1 MRYYLYG
8 ISVFLLVLVGSAAQ
22 AAQTPDSFAD
32 LADKLLPS
40 VVNISTT
47 QKVVESAHQNPYRQ
61 RDNFFSQIPNNSP
74 LNKLLE
80 EFFQL
85 PTPQMPQEALPETD
99 EGGEK
104 HEYDRPNSLG
114 SGFIIDAEKGYIV
127 TNSHVLEGADNI
139 QVTLHDDTTLDAVL
153 IGEDDKTDVALLQVK
168 TDHPLHAV
176 AWGNSDDMRVG
187 DWVLAIGNPFGL
199 GGTVTAGIISAR
211 QRDINAGPYDDF
223 IQTDA
228 SINRGNSGGPMF
240 NVNGEVIGI
249 NTAIFSPSGGSVGIG
264 FAIPSSMAKSVV
276 TQLIE
281 YGRTRRGWIG
291 VRIQHVTDEIA
302 ESFDLDKSRGALVAS
317 VTKDGPA
324 EAAGV
329 KAGDIILS
337 FNGVNITQMKDLP
350 RIVAET
356 KIETEVSMRVWRDGK
371 VQALNITVGEL
382 EVAEEKEM
390 LEQENKKQESKAE
403 AASNVELLGLKLAQL
418 TDSLKKRFNMESSA
432 KGVVVT
438 AVAPGSEAARK
449 RIAPGVQIIE
459 FNQEIVK
466 SPEQIQELYE
476 KAVEAKKKTI
486 LLLLKQGSVSRFV
499 ALKLNDE

>member
-1 MRYYLYG
+1 MRDVLYG
-8 ISVFLLVLVGSAAQ
+8 ISVFFLVLIAPMAQ

-32 LADKLLPS
+32 LAEKLLPS

-47 QKVVESAHQNPYRQ
+47 QKVVEAANQNPYGQ
-61 RDNFFSQIPNNSP
+61 RRDFFSDLPKNSP
-74 LNKLLE
+74 LNRMLE

-85 PTPQMPQEALPETD
+85 PMPQAPQEQAPEMD
-99 EGGEK
+99 ENTPK

-127 TNSHVLEGADNI
+127 TNSHVIEGADGI
-139 QVTLHDDTTLDAVL
+139 QVTLSDDTTLDAVL
-153 IGEDDKTDVALLQVK
+153 IGEDEKTDVALLQVT
-168 TDHPLHAV
+168 TDHPLTAV
-176 AWGNSDDMRVG
+176 SWGDSDKMRVG
-187 DWVLAIGNPFGL
+187 DWILAIGNPFGL

-240 NVNGEVIGI
+240 NTDGDVIGI

-264 FAIPSSMAKSVV
+264 FAIPASMAKTVV
-276 TQLIE
+276 NQLIE

-291 VRIQHVTDEIA
+291 VRIQHVTEEIA
-302 ESFDLDKSRGALVAS
+302 QSFDLEKSRGALIAS
-317 VTKDGPA
+317 ITKEGPA
-324 EAAGV
+324 EKAGL

-337 FNGVNITQMKDLP
+337 FNGVNIDHMKDLP
-350 RIVAET
+350 RLVAET
-356 KIETEVSMRVWRDGK
+356 KIETEVPVRVWRDGK
-371 VQALNITVGEL
+371 VTGLKIKVGEL
-382 EVAEEKEM
+382 EVAEKEGQIDGVK
-390 LEQENKKQESKAE
+390 EDKEPQKQEISK
-403 AASNVELLGLKLAQL
+403 VDLLGLSVAQL
-418 TDSLKKRFNMESSA
+418 TDDLKKRFNFEASA
-432 KGVVVT
+432 KGVIITDVQ
-438 AVAPGSEAARK
+438 PGSEAARK

-466 SPEQIQELYE
+466 TPEQVKTLFE
-476 KAVEAKKKTI
+476 KAKEDKKKTV

-499 ALKLNDE
+499 ALNIAS